1 MRSGYCAS
9 RKWFEAGLGPVGR
22 IRLSIL
28 PAVLLAAGVLAA
40 HPGVV
45 RGQERPAPRTG
56 QTSAPAGGSGGKSS
70 GPGSTR
76 GPGNVLVDPT
86 EDYKIGAGDVIEIQ
100 VEDAPELSQ
109 TVRVTAAGTFLMP
122 YLGRVTA
129 VQKTPEE
136 LGEFVAGRL
145 RGRYLKEPKVNVVVK
160 EYNSCSFFIQGA
172 VRSPGVYQIE
182 GHPSLLK
189 LITLAGL
196 ADNHGST
203 AFILRPVKQS
213 AENGAEAKAKVDH
226 AAGSAAASGSE
237 SPADESPEY
246 DLLKVNINGLL
257 RGHPEQ
263 NAAISPGDIINI
275 PTTDVFFVSGEVRAP
290 GTFPL
295 REGTTLRQAISMAQ
309 GTTFK
314 AATGRGI
321 IFREDP
327 ATGKREEVKVD
338 IAAVMSGKK
347 EDVPLLAND
356 IVVVPN
362 SRFKSVGSVFLTG
375 LGTSVARVPVF

>member
-1 MRSGYCAS
+1 
-9 RKWFEAGLGPVGR
+9 
-22 IRLSIL
+22 
-28 PAVLLAAGVLAA
+28 
-40 HPGVV
+40 
-45 RGQERPAPRTG
+45 
-56 QTSAPAGGSGGKSS
+56 
-70 GPGSTR
+70 
-76 GPGNVLVDPT
+76 VLVDPT
-86 EDYKIGAGDVIEIQ
+86 EDYKIGTGDVIEIR

-129 VQKTPEE
+129 VRKTPEE
-136 LGEFVAGRL
+136 LAEFVAGRL
-145 RGRYLKEPKVNVVVK
+145 RGRYLKDPKVFVVVK

-203 AFILRPVKQS
+203 AFILRPIKQS
-213 AENGAEAKAKVDH
+213 PETANDAKAKADR
-226 AAGSAAASGSE
+226 ADGKAPPASE
-237 SPADESPEY
+237 SPPDDLPEY

-275 PTTDVFFVSGEVRAP
+275 PTTDIFFVSGEVRAP

-309 GTTFK
+309 GITFK
-314 AATGRGI
+314 AAAARGI

-327 ATGKREEVKVD
+327 ATGKREEVKID

-347 EDVPLLAND
+347 EDVLLFAND
-356 IVVVPN
+356 IIVVPN

-375 LGTSVARVPVF
+375 FGTSAARVPIY

>member
-1 MRSGYCAS
+1 MTSRDRAS
-9 RKWFEAGLGPVGR
+9 KRWFEAGLLPAG
-22 IRLSIL
+22 RLSLSVL
-28 PAVLLAAGVLAA
+28 PAAILAAELLALHSDAA
-40 HPGVV
+40 
-45 RGQERPAPRTG
+45 RGQDRTAPRPA
-56 QTSAPAGGSGGKSS
+56 QTSSSAARSS
-70 GPGSTR
+70 GAPPNSTR

-86 EDYKIGAGDVIEIQ
+86 EDYKIGTGDVIEIR

-129 VQKTPEE
+129 VRKTPEE
-136 LGEFVAGRL
+136 LAEFVAGRL
-145 RGRYLKEPKVNVVVK
+145 RGRYLKDPKVFVVVK

-203 AFILRPVKQS
+203 AFILRPIKQS
-213 AENGAEAKAKVDH
+213 PETAKDPKAKADR
-226 AAGSAAASGSE
+226 ADGEAPPASE
-237 SPADESPEY
+237 SPPDDLPEY

-275 PTTDVFFVSGEVRAP
+275 PTTDIFFVSGEVRSP

-309 GTTFK
+309 GITFK
-314 AATGRGI
+314 AAAARGI

-327 ATGKREEVKVD
+327 ATGKREEVKID

-347 EDVPLLAND
+347 EDVLLFAND
-356 IVVVPN
+356 IIVVPN
-362 SRFKSVGSVFLTG
+362 SRFKSVG
-375 LGTSVARVPVF
+375 

>member
-1 MRSGYCAS
+1 MTSRDRAS
-9 RKWFEAGLGPVGR
+9 KRWFEAGLLPAG
-22 IRLSIL
+22 RLSLSVL
-28 PAVLLAAGVLAA
+28 PAAILAAELLALHSDAA
-40 HPGVV
+40 
-45 RGQERPAPRTG
+45 RGQDRTTPRPA
-56 QTSAPAGGSGGKSS
+56 QTSSSAARSS
-70 GPGSTR
+70 GAPPNSTR

-86 EDYKIGAGDVIEIQ
+86 EDYKIGTGDVIEIR

-109 TVRVTAAGTFLMP
+109 TVRVNAAGAFLMP
-122 YLGRVTA
+122 YVGRVTA
-129 VQKTPEE
+129 AHKSPEE
-136 LGEFVAGRL
+136 LAEFLAGRL
-145 RGRYLKEPKVNVVVK
+145 RGGYLKDPKVYVVVR

-203 AFILRPVKQS
+203 AFILRPIKQS
-213 AENGAEAKAKVDH
+213 AETAKDAKARADQAVGN
-226 AAGSAAASGSE
+226 AATQGSE
-237 SPADESPEY
+237 NPSDESPEY

-290 GTFPL
+290 GHFPL

-314 AATGRGI
+314 AAEGRGV

-327 ATGKREEVKVD
+327 ATGKREEIKVD
-338 IAAVMSGKK
+338 IAAIMKGKK
-347 EDVPLLAND
+347 EDVTLLAND
-356 IVVVPN
+356 IIVVPN

-375 LGTSVARVPVF
+375 FGTSAARIPVF

>member
-1 MRSGYCAS
+1 
-9 RKWFEAGLGPVGR
+9 
-22 IRLSIL
+22 
-28 PAVLLAAGVLAA
+28 
-40 HPGVV
+40 
-45 RGQERPAPRTG
+45 
-56 QTSAPAGGSGGKSS
+56 
-70 GPGSTR
+70 
-76 GPGNVLVDPT
+76 VLVDPT
-86 EDYKIGAGDVIEIQ
+86 EDYKIGTGDVIEIR

-129 VQKTPEE
+129 VRKTPEE
-136 LGEFVAGRL
+136 LAEFVAGRL
-145 RGRYLKEPKVNVVVK
+145 RGRYLKDPKVFVVVK

-203 AFILRPVKQS
+203 AFILRPIKQS
-213 AENGAEAKAKVDH
+213 PETANDAKAKADR
-226 AAGSAAASGSE
+226 ADGKAPPGSE
-237 SPADESPEY
+237 SPPEDLPEY

-275 PTTDVFFVSGEVRAP
+275 PTTDIFFVSGEVRAP

-309 GTTFK
+309 GITFK
-314 AATGRGI
+314 AAAARGI

-327 ATGKREEVKVD
+327 ATGKREEVKID

-347 EDVPLLAND
+347 EDVLLLAND
-356 IVVVPN
+356 IIVVPN

-375 LGTSVARVPVF
+375 FGTSAARVPIY